1 MTAAAGGSSL
11 VLFSSSCC
19 GAAVMAG
26 VAVGITT
33 ISGAGYTCGVPVG
46 GSVAA
51 LSGVEEPPGVGAG
64 VGVAVSGVAVGAV
77 SGVEV
82 SGVALSP
89 VAVSPVAVSAVAAW
103 LKGSSPL
110 KNRRISPSTGMSSS
124 VSTKLVRGV

>member
-1 MTAAAGGSSL
+1 MAAAAGGSSL

-82 SGVALSP
+82 SGVA
-89 VAVSPVAVSAVAAW
+89 VSPVAVSAVAAW
-103 LKGSSPL
+103 LKVSSPL

>member
-1 MTAAAGGSSL
+1 
-11 VLFSSSCC
+11 
-19 GAAVMAG
+19 MAG

-77 SGVEV
+77 SGV
-82 SGVALSP
+82 AL
-89 VAVSPVAVSAVAAW
+89 SPVAVSAVAAW

>member
-1 MTAAAGGSSL
+1 MAAAVGGSSL

-64 VGVAVSGVAVGAV
+64 VGVAVSGV
-77 SGVEV
+77 EV

-103 LKGSSPL
+103 FKGSSPL

>member
-1 MTAAAGGSSL
+1 
-11 VLFSSSCC
+11 
-19 GAAVMAG
+19 MAG
-26 VAVGITT
+26 AAVGITT

-64 VGVAVSGVAVGAV
+64 VGVAV

>member
-1 MTAAAGGSSL
+1 
-11 VLFSSSCC
+11 
-19 GAAVMAG
+19 MAG

-64 VGVAVSGVAVGAV
+64 VGVAVSGV
-77 SGVEV
+77 EV
-82 SGVALSP
+82 SG